1 MANTMFDAMSWVRP
15 VNWGRLIQEYVEKS
29 FTHIGRKPSFF
40 SPYILHLYQYH
51 IYDNKSKEDML
62 TIAEDEVV
70 YKIGP
75 KDEVAETWT

>member
-1 MANTMFDAMSWVRP
+1 M
-15 VNWGRLIQEYVEKS
+15 EKS

-75 KDEVAETWT
+75 KDEVAET